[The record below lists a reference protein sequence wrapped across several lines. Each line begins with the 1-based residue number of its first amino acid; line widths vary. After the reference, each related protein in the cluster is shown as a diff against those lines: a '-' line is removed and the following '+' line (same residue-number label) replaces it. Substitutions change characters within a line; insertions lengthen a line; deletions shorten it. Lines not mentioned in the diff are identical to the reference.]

1 VLHSA
6 NCHHPHYGVMMK
18 ELGASAFGPDPI
30 SDSIARTAENY
41 DSVPYPSYPYPML
54 QPARLAAIARLFGL
68 SPQPASTARTLEIGC
83 AAGGHII
90 PLAAAAPHAHFVG
103 IDVSPAQIGEGQ
115 SRVERLGLTN
125 IELKCRSVTD
135 LCSEQGSFDYI
146 VCHGVYSWAPDTV
159 REAVL
164 QVCRE
169 RLATDGVAVVSY
181 NVLPGWRMLQIVRDC
196 AILHAGAEQTHAG
209 RAGQVRRLLDIF
221 QKHTRETTSYGQIW
235 RNEAQRMRNL
245 PDAYLAHELF
255 EEDNSPCTFLQFVAA
270 ATRHGLA
277 YLGETNI
284 RAMIPEAMVPEAAQV
299 IRDLSGSEVLAA
311 EQYIDMMSG
320 RTFRQT
326 LLVHEASKPAID
338 RSLDPAR
345 IAGLHILAAPG
356 FKPVESETPGEYAFD
371 DGTGTIISTGDST
384 VQQSINRFIARLP
397 SSSSLSDLASPG
409 RADAE
414 EQKKITE
421 TFMKMLSLAMVQIS
435 TEPIVLPAEIPE
447 RPKAWFVA
455 ASDAASRAMETV
467 SRRHQRF
474 ALNPLASVLL
484 PLLDGTR
491 RRDDLI
497 THLSALARDGHVV
510 VRDADGE
517 PLLNDGRLR
526 EAAAKLVD
534 QCLRSLTRAGML
546 VE

>member
-6 NCHHPHYGVMMK
+6 KCPHPHYGVMMK
-18 ELGASAFGPDPI
+18 GASAYGPNAI
-30 SDSIARTAENY
+30 SDSVARTAENY
-41 DSVPYPSYPYPML
+41 DSVPYPSYPYPKL

-68 SPQPASTARTLEIGC
+68 ATQPPSTARTLEIGC
-83 AAGGHII
+83 ASGGHII
-90 PLAAAAPHAHFVG
+90 PLAAAAPHAIFVG
-103 IDVSPAQIGEGQ
+103 IDVSPVQIGQGLA
-115 SRVERLGLTN
+115 RVERLGLTN
-125 IELKCRSVTD
+125 IELQCRSVTD
-135 LCSEQGSFDYI
+135 LGPEHGSFDYI
-146 VCHGVYSWAPDTV
+146 ICHGVYSWTPDAV

-196 AILHAGAEQTHAG
+196 AILHAGAEETEAG
-209 RAGQVRRLLDIF
+209 RAGQVRQLLDIF
-221 QKHTRETTSYGQIW
+221 KKHTRENTSYGLIW

-255 EEDNSPCTFLQFVAA
+255 EEDNSPCTFRQFAA
-270 ATRHGLA
+270 AAMRHGLA
-277 YLGETNI
+277 YLGETDI

-326 LLVHEASKPAID
+326 LLVHEASKSAID

-345 IAGLHILAAPG
+345 IAGLHIVAAPG
-356 FKPVESETPGEYAFD
+356 FKSAESENPGEYAFD
-371 DGTGTIISTGDST
+371 DGSGTVISTSDSA

-397 SSSSLSDLASPG
+397 SSSSLIDLAPSG
-409 RADAE
+409 RMDAE

-421 TFMKMLSLAMVQIS
+421 TVMKMLSLGMVQIS
-435 TEPIVLPAEIPE
+435 TEPIVLPATIPE

-455 ASDAASRAMETV
+455 ASDAASRAVVTA
-467 SRRHQRF
+467 SRRHETF
-474 ALNPLASVLL
+474 PLSPLPSVLL

-491 RRDDLI
+491 CRDDLI
-497 THLSALARDGHVV
+497 THLSGLARDGHIVV
-510 VRDADGE
+510 SGADGK
-517 PLLNDGRLR
+517 PLLDDGRLR
-526 EAAAKLVD
+526 EATAKLFD

>member
-1 VLHSA
+1 M
-6 NCHHPHYGVMMK
+6 NDT
-18 ELGASAFGPDPI
+18 GASAFGPHAI

-41 DSVPYPSYPYPML
+41 DSVPYPSYPYPKL
-54 QPARLAAIARLFGL
+54 QPARLAAIAHLFGL
-68 SPQPASTARTLEIGC
+68 STQPASTARTLEIGC

-90 PLAAAAPHAHFVG
+90 PLAAAAPDATFVG
-103 IDVSPAQIGEGQ
+103 IDVSPVQIGHGLA
-115 SRVERLGLTN
+115 RIARLGLTN
-125 IELKCRSVTD
+125 IELQCRSVTD
-135 LCSEQGSFDYI
+135 LGPEHGSFDYI
-146 VCHGVYSWAPDTV
+146 VCHGVYSWTPDAV

-169 RLATDGVAVVSY
+169 RLAADGVAVVSY

-196 AILHAGAEQTHAG
+196 AILHAGAEETEVG
-209 RAGQVRRLLDIF
+209 RAGQVRQLLDIF
-221 QKHTRETTSYGQIW
+221 KKHTRENTSYGLIW

-255 EEDNSPCTFLQFVAA
+255 EEDSSPCTFRQFAAA

-277 YLGETNI
+277 YLGETDI
-284 RAMIPEAMVPEAAQV
+284 MAMIPEAMVPDAASV

-345 IAGLHILAAPG
+345 IAGLHILAALG
-356 FKPVESETPGEYAFD
+356 FKSAESETPGEYAFD
-371 DGTGTIISTGDST
+371 DGFGTIISTSDFT
-384 VQQSINRFIARLP
+384 VQQSIKRFIARLP
-397 SSSSLSDLASPG
+397 SSSRLIDLAPPG

-414 EQKKITE
+414 EEKKITK
-421 TFMKMLSLAMVQIS
+421 TFMKMLSLSMVQIS
-435 TEPIVLPAEIPE
+435 TEPIVLPAGIPE

-455 ASDAASRAMETV
+455 ASDAASRAVATA
-467 SRRHQRF
+467 SRRHERF
-474 ALNPLASVLL
+474 VLNPLASVLL

-491 RRDDLI
+491 CRDDLI

-510 VRDADGE
+510 VSDADGK
-517 PLLNDGRLR
+517 PLLDDGRLR
-526 EAAAKLVD
+526 EATAKLVD